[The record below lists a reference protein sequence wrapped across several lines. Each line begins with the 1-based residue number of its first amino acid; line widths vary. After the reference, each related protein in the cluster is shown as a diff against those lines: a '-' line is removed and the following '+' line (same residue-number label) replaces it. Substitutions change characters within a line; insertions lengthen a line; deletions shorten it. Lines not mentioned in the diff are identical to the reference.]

1 MFKKLLNFQMDVCTI
16 IEMNPYDLSYIVKKK
31 EGGFSK
37 NAIMMLVGHIK
48 E

>member
-1 MFKKLLNFQMDVCTI
+1 MVKFSDGRLYYNRDDL
-16 IEMNPYDLSYIVKKK
+16 YDLSYIVKKK